1 MLPASVDCTVI
12 TLVKLSINLFWLFTI
27 KLPVIVRVSSN
38 RPVEFT
44 SNPLIG
50 STDAVTEPLAILNAS
65 SESADCGILNKPL
78 PSPLYWD
85 ADIEPLIST
94 EPVNCEPLSIE
105 VTTNPSSG
113 VTDAVTLP
121 LAILNASPVNWENG
135 ISIKSLPLPLNEPLI
150 ESAITICDV
159 IVFVI
164 STEPVIETEPVNC
177 EPLSIDS
184 TLKPLS
190 GETDAVTE
198 PLAINIASS
207 ESADCGILN
216 KPLPSPLMIP
226 SSTLSEPL
234 TFIEPVNSCLSVTLS
249 PNWFEPEE

>member
-1 MLPASVDCTVI
+1 M
-12 TLVKLSINLFWLFTI
+12 
-27 KLPVIVRVSSN
+27 
-38 RPVEFT
+38 
-44 SNPLIG
+44 
-50 STDAVTEPLAILNAS
+50 
-65 SESADCGILNKPL
+65 
-78 PSPLYWD
+78 
-85 ADIEPLIST
+85 
-94 EPVNCEPLSIE
+94 
-105 VTTNPSSG
+105 
-113 VTDAVTLP
+113 
-121 LAILNASPVNWENG
+121 
-135 ISIKSLPLPLNEPLI
+135 
-150 ESAITICDV
+150 

-216 KPLPSPLMIP
+216 RPLPSPLMIP

-249 PNWFEPEE
+249 PNVI